1 MMTHTG
7 EKPCR
12 CNVWCEVLSVVYV
25 CTLCYE
31 YKPYQCSHCH
41 VILKRTHIEK
51 KPFECSHCDK
61 TFLLSLVLLVNQKTH
76 TGEKLIQCSHC
87 DKSFSKN
94 RILVIHQMNHT
105 GENPF
110 QCNHCNKAFLLVFLQ
125 MRENE
130 DVYRT
135 M

>member
-1 MMTHTG
+1 MQ
-7 EKPCR
+7 PLSR
-12 CNVWCEVLSVVYV
+12 NVNL
-25 CTLCYE
+25 
-31 YKPYQCSHCH
+31 P
-41 VILKRTHIEK
+41 ILKRTHTEK

-61 TFLLSLVLLVNQKTH
+61 TFLLSLVLIINQKTH

-94 RILVIHQMNHT
+94 RILVIHQRNHT

-110 QCNHCNKAFLLVFLQ
+110 QCNHCDKGFLLVFLQ

-130 DVYRT
+130 DVSSSLVFF
-135 M
+135 